1 MATELRFPV
10 ELDDGQASKELD
22 KLVNKMSKLKESI
35 AKNESARAPI
45 VEQLKEAQDA
55 AVEAYNRVEE
65 LKAAL
70 AESEAKTS
78 ITGNADPGT
87 YIAEMQRQAQIKAEL
102 AEQEKIMQA
111 KEKEAQRL
119 EAQDSKILD
128 VLAQQTAELEQAQER
143 AGELTKQ
150 ITDATKGKNLKAI
163 FEGTQTAVNNG
174 VKSLLKYGIGIRTLF
189 TLFSKLKTYT
199 VDAVKAFAENDP
211 ETQAHIN
218 SLKAS
223 LAGLKASWGAAF
235 APILSAV
242 IPVLQTLIG
251 WINAAINAL
260 AAFFAL
266 LGGRGTF
273 KRAVSG
279 MDKLAGAAGG
289 AADAAKEAKK
299 QLMGIDELNV
309 LQDNDTGG
317 GGGGGGG
324 GTGLDYEDVEISDF
338 LKDNFNTI
346 LDIVIAIGAALA
358 GWKFANILK
367 KLGLIKGSFKQ
378 TLGIATMFA
387 GTAILIKGAIDGWKN
402 GVDSTNLIEMLS
414 GAALAALGAFLAFGQ
429 LGGAIAL
436 LIGGVA
442 MLVVGIKDWIET
454 GELSHDTCALMVAGL
469 GAIGIA
475 LSLLTGS
482 WIPVAIAAVV
492 ALVLVII
499 SYWGEIS
506 AWFDEHVGTPL
517 KEAWNK
523 LKEAGAEFAAAT
535 KQSFE
540 DIKANAEDLKNKFV
554 EKFDNIRDKVKSAWE
569 NIKKTLAEK
578 LSPPR
583 LPIPHFTVS
592 GKFGLNPPSVPS
604 FSFKWLAKGGIVD
617 GATLIGAGEAGKEAI
632 IPLER
637 NTEWI
642 RSVAQE
648 ITSLL
653 FDEDIF
659 SRIADKISLVPT
671 ALDRMTAQ
679 LATMTMPALPAV
691 ATGSVVPPNAAI
703 TYTGISPELAEKL
716 SNFLDKFGKDN
727 GSSPIE
733 VYPVVEL
740 DGVRVSKQLHSY
752 TKRETR
758 MHGKALIEVD

>member
-22 KLVNKMSKLKESI
+22 KLVNKMSKLKENI

-87 YIAEMQRQAQIKAEL
+87 YIAEIQRQAQIKAEL

-163 FEGTQTAVNNG
+163 FEGTQAAVNNG

-189 TLFSKLKTYT
+189 TLFSKLKDYT
-199 VDAVKAFAENDP
+199 VDAVKAYAENDP

-223 LAGLKASWGAAF
+223 LAGLQATWGAAF
-235 APILSAV
+235 APVLNAV
-242 IPVLQTLIG
+242 IPVLQTLIS
-251 WINAAINAL
+251 WINTAINAI
-260 AAFFAL
+260 ASFFAL

-273 KRAVSG
+273 KRATSG

-346 LDIVIAIGAALA
+346 LDIVIAVGAALA

-367 KLGLIKGSFKQ
+367 NLGLIKGGFKQ
-378 TLGIATMFA
+378 ILGIATIFA
-387 GTAILIKGAIDGWKN
+387 GTAVLIKGAIDGWKN

-540 DIKANAEDLKNKFV
+540 DIKANAENLKNKFV

-569 NIKKTLAEK
+569 TIKNTLAQK
-578 LSPPR
+578 LSFPHIP
-583 LPIPHFTVS
+583 LPHFSIS
-592 GKFGLNPPSVPS
+592 GQFSLKPPSVPH
-604 FSFKWLAKGGIVD
+604 FSVDWYAKGGIVD

-653 FDEDIF
+653 FDKDIF

-691 ATGSVVPPNAAI
+691 AAGSVVPPNAAV
-703 TYTGISPELAEKL
+703 TYTGITPELAEKL
-716 SNFLDKFGKDN
+716 SNFLDRFGKDS

-758 MHGKALIEVD
+758 MHGNALIEVD

>member
-87 YIAEMQRQAQIKAEL
+87 YIAEIQRQAQIKAEL

-163 FEGTQTAVNNG
+163 FEGTQAAVNNG

-189 TLFSKLKTYT
+189 SLFSKLKDYT
-199 VDAVKAFAENDP
+199 IDAVKAYAENDP

-223 LAGLKASWGAAF
+223 LAGLQATWGAAF
-235 APILSAV
+235 APVLNAV
-242 IPVLQTLIG
+242 IPVLQTLIS
-251 WINAAINAL
+251 WINTAINAI
-260 AAFFAL
+260 ASFFAL

-273 KRAVSG
+273 KRATSG

-346 LDIVIAIGAALA
+346 LDIVIAVGAALA

-367 KLGLIKGSFKQ
+367 NLGLIKGGFKQ
-378 TLGIATMFA
+378 ILGIATIFA
-387 GTAILIKGAIDGWKN
+387 GTAVLIKGAIDGWKN

-569 NIKKTLAEK
+569 NIKNTLAQK
-578 LSPPR
+578 LSFPHIP
-583 LPIPHFTVS
+583 LPHFSIS
-592 GKFGLNPPSVPS
+592 GQFSLKPPSVPH
-604 FSFKWLAKGGIVD
+604 FSVDWYAKGGIVD

-653 FDEDIF
+653 FDKDIF

-691 ATGSVVPPNAAI
+691 ATGSVVPPNAAV

-716 SNFLDKFGKDN
+716 SNFLDRFGKDS

-758 MHGKALIEVD
+758 MHGNALIEVD

>member
-87 YIAEMQRQAQIKAEL
+87 YIAEIQRQAQIKAEL

-163 FEGTQTAVNNG
+163 FEGTQAAVNNG

-189 TLFSKLKTYT
+189 SLFSKLKDYT
-199 VDAVKAFAENDP
+199 IDAVKAYAENDP

-223 LAGLKASWGAAF
+223 LAGLQATWGAAF
-235 APILSAV
+235 APVLNAV
-242 IPVLQTLIG
+242 IPVLQTLIS
-251 WINAAINAL
+251 WINTAINAI
-260 AAFFAL
+260 ASFFAL

-273 KRAVSG
+273 KRATSG

-317 GGGGGGG
+317 GGGGRGG

-346 LDIVIAIGAALA
+346 LDIVIAVGAALA

-367 KLGLIKGSFKQ
+367 NLGLIKGGFKQ
-378 TLGIATMFA
+378 ILGIATIFA
-387 GTAILIKGAIDGWKN
+387 GTAVLIKGAIDGWKN

-569 NIKKTLAEK
+569 NIKNTLAQK
-578 LSPPR
+578 LSFPHIP
-583 LPIPHFTVS
+583 LPHFSIS
-592 GKFGLNPPSVPS
+592 GQFSLKPPSVPH
-604 FSFKWLAKGGIVD
+604 FSVDWYAKGGIVD

-653 FDEDIF
+653 FDKDIF

-691 ATGSVVPPNAAI
+691 ATGSVVPPNAAV
-703 TYTGISPELAEKL
+703 TYTGITPELAEKL
-716 SNFLDKFGKDN
+716 SNFLDRFGKDS

-758 MHGKALIEVD
+758 MHGNALIEVD

>member
-346 LDIVIAIGAALA
+346 LDTVIGIGGGIA
-358 GWKFANILK
+358 GWKFGKILK
-367 KLGLIKGSFKQ
+367 DLGLIKGDFKQ
-378 TLGIATMFA
+378 LLGFALMFGGA
-387 GTAILIKGAIDGWKN
+387 AVDIKGSIDAWKN
-402 GVDSTNLIEMLS
+402 GVNQTNLKEMLAGS
-414 GAALAALGAFLAFGQ
+414 AAEALGAYLAFGKLGLGIQ
-429 LGGAIAL
+429 LI
-436 LIGGVA
+436 VS
-442 MLVVGIKDWIET
+442 GIKDLVIGIRDWIT
-454 GELSHDTCALMVAGL
+454 SGELSDEACTLIISGL
-469 GAIGIA
+469 LKMGAAI
-475 LSLLTGS
+475 LLLTGN
-482 WIPVAIAAVV
+482 WIPLAIAAIVAVV
-492 ALVLVII
+492 LAI
-499 SYWGEIS
+499 YQNWGEIS

-540 DIKANAEDLKNKFV
+540 DIKTNAEDLKNKFV

-569 NIKKTLAEK
+569 TIKNTLAQK
-578 LSPPR
+578 LSFPHIP
-583 LPIPHFTVS
+583 LPHFSIS
-592 GKFGLNPPSVPS
+592 GQFSLKPPSVPH
-604 FSFKWLAKGGIVD
+604 FSVDWYAKGGIVD

-679 LATMTMPALPAV
+679 LASMTMPALPAV
-691 ATGSVVPPNAAI
+691 ATGSVVPPNAAV
-703 TYTGISPELAEKL
+703 TYTGITPELAEKL
-716 SNFLDKFGKDN
+716 SNFLDRFGKDS

-752 TKRETR
+752 TKREIR
-758 MHGKALIEVD
+758 MHGDALIEVD